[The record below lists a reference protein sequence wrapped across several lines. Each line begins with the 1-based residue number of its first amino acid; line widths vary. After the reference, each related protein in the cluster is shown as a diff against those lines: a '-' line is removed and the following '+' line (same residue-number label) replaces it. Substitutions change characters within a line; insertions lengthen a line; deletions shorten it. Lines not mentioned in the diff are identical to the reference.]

1 MCAACAIAAAAG
13 ASGVKAWL
21 QAHHLTWLTEARMR
35 ALTIA
40 LLIGMFA
47 VSSIAFSGTTKPDRA
62 DDPPAHS
69 AAQAR

>member
-35 ALTIA
+35 ALTIG
-40 LLIGMFA
+40 LLIAMLA
-47 VSSIAFSGTTKPDRA
+47 VSSIAFSGTTKPDRGNDRPA
-62 DDPPAHS
+62 D
-69 AAQAR
+69 AAKSR